1 MNIYLLILETAV
13 LMVLTGVSSEMLA
26 IGTEELEKRLD
37 KGMAGGVIL
46 GIMTAFPETVF
57 VIFAIYDHFYQV
69 AVGSAIGGNMILFTV
84 GMGIVSLTYSF
95 KYKVNTIKLEKDF
108 SLEIRSLI
116 ISVLVL
122 TIVTFYG
129 ELNVLTGV
137 LSLIPYAYY
146 VTSRYRA
153 YMSSDRHEGGNILK
167 GVSFLLAGGIPLV
180 IISDLFVGSIENL
193 AIYTSVPPIIVSMI
207 LMPIAGELEEKISA
221 IRLIVGSPNNVTTAV
236 MSFVG
241 SKIENMSVLI
251 GIIGIFS
258 YDGVSIEKDRLEFL
272 GVILVT
278 IVTTLLVKDR
288 KLGIREG
295 ISLILFYF
303 VMVGLIIFI
312 SA

>member
-1 MNIYLLILETAV
+1 MNVYILILETAV
-13 LMVLTGVSSEMLA
+13 LMILTGVCSEMLA

-57 VIFAIYDHFYQV
+57 VIFAILDHFYQV
-69 AVGSAIGGNMILFTV
+69 ALGSAIGGNMILFTV
-84 GMGIVSLTYSF
+84 GMGIVSVTYF
-95 KYKVNTIKLEKDF
+95 LKYKASTVKLEKDF
-108 SLEIRSLI
+108 SLEIRSLA
-116 ISVLVL
+116 ISIAVFMLVTL
-122 TIVTFYG
+122 YG
-129 ELNVLTGV
+129 ELNVFTGV
-137 LSLIPYAYY
+137 LSLVPYVYY

-153 YMSSDRHEGGNILK
+153 YMSSDHHEGGNILK
-167 GVSFLLAGGIPLV
+167 GISFLLAGGIPLV
-180 IISDLFVGSIENL
+180 IISDLFVSSIENL
-193 AIYTSVPPIIVSMI
+193 AIYVNVPPILVSMI

-221 IRLIVGSPNNVTTAV
+221 IRLIVGSPSNVTTAV

-241 SKIENMSVLI
+241 SKIENMSVLT

-258 YDGVSIEKDRLEFL
+258 YGGVSIENDRPEFL

-278 IVTTLLVKDR
+278 VVATLLMRDR

-303 VMVGLIIFI
+303 VMIGFLTLT